1 MSRTLDDV
9 LSAEDLAVQRVSTVD
24 YVADRLKAM
33 IADGRLP
40 QGERLREM
48 PLAEAFSV
56 SRTTIRDAIRELAAE
71 GLVTHEFHKG
81 AMVALLSQADITEV
95 YRIRRLLELPALAE
109 AQHGPDE
116 ATKKAQQALATCAKA
131 ADDDYSS
138 FVEAEIAF
146 HAAIVGYLGS
156 PRIDQFFAR
165 VLSTLRLALSLLG
178 EDRRP
183 TTTHNLTR
191 RYNEIFDAA
200 RSGEVAA
207 AQRQLSAH
215 LDAYE
220 ARLLRSAD
228 LKTEKTGPN

>member
-24 YVADRLKAM
+24 HVADRLKAM

-81 AMVALLSQADITEV
+81 AMVALLSQADIAEV

-116 ATKKAQQALATCAKA
+116 ATKRAQQALATCAEA
-131 ADDDYSS
+131 ADDDYST

-200 RSGEVAA
+200 RRGEVAA

-228 LKTEKTGPN
+228 LKMEKAGSD